1 MRFHSQ
7 NPDKSGQGWRSLVLV
22 LAFAALPLLAA
33 CGKSGSGN
41 EGAAAKA
48 PAKSDSSASGSGG
61 MSNGMSGNG
70 GMMGDHMNSGAG
82 STDGG
87 SSDTS
92 QQASGSGTKSA
103 QVADNSSGSGSS
115 GSTQQE
121 QKRPPMDGETVYSRF
136 CVMCHKTG
144 MNGAP
149 KYGNKQA
156 WAPRIAQGKQ
166 TLYHAAIH
174 GLRGMP
180 PKGGISGLYDQEVKD
195 AVNYMVQAAGGW
207 KDSSSN

>member
-1 MRFHSQ
+1 
-7 NPDKSGQGWRSLVLV
+7 
-22 LAFAALPLLAA
+22 
-33 CGKSGSGN
+33 
-41 EGAAAKA
+41 
-48 PAKSDSSASGSGG
+48 
-61 MSNGMSGNG
+61 MSGNG
-70 GMMGDHMNSGAG
+70 GGMMSNHMNNSAG

>member
-7 NPDKSGQGWRSLVLV
+7 NPDKSGQGWRPLLVVLV
-22 LAFAALPLLAA
+22 FAAFPLLVA
-33 CGKSGSGN
+33 CGNSGSGN
-41 EGAAAKA
+41 KGAAAKA
-48 PAKSDSSASGSGG
+48 PAKSDSSGSESGG
-61 MSNGMSGNG
+61 MSSGMSGNG
-70 GMMGDHMNSGAG
+70 GMMSNHMGNGAG
-82 STDGG
+82 STDSG

-92 QQASGSGTKSA
+92 QQASGSSTKNT

-115 GSTQQE
+115 GSAQQE

-136 CVMCHKTG
+136 CVMCHRTG

-207 KDSSSN
+207 KDNSSN